1 MKRKRMTSII
11 ISCTLLINTM
21 SICTYAQDR
30 EISGGEILQDLYEE
44 QINEWEAEIN
54 TRDLMELQVIQ
65 GELNKISNCI
75 QERMQIQTYDE
86 TIEESEEKNG
96 VNYYQEYYGGSYIDV
111 DKLIV
116 CVTDTYACS
125 QFGKDILNEE
135 SVEFKKVDFSFN
147 ELLDLRSDI
156 EDKLIAYYE
165 EYKDIDTAEFDL
177 LSTIAGIGIS
187 QRDNCI
193 VIDIANLTEEKENT
207 FWSLF
212 GENEHICLNGTT
224 DMNKDA
230 AVFKPGRALYS
241 ILSSRVIRTSM
252 GYRALWKPKDKAVY
266 GFTSCAH
273 GIQDSIDKKIYMGVK
288 CEKVMGTVRT
298 KKYSGSVDASFIQIA
313 SGHSVGTTVK
323 YSDSIGGTVN
333 PDTIA
338 SNIYMT
344 SVREGSLVYRIGSTT
359 FKTVG
364 VITDTDYK
372 TTINGTTFINMT
384 KTTNPIK
391 QGDSGGIVYTYYD
404 SKYVPCGIIKGFGT
418 DFSFYI
424 KASRVAETIHV
435 YPY

>member
-1 MKRKRMTSII
+1 MKRKRII
-11 ISCTLLINTM
+11 KITVICALLIN
-21 SICTYAQDR
+21 SINIYAYAQDR
-30 EISGGEILQDLYEE
+30 ELAGGEILQDLYQK
-44 QINEWEAEIN
+44 QINEWEEEIN
-54 TRDLMELQVIQ
+54 TRDLIKLQVIQ
-65 GELNKISNCI
+65 GELNKISNSI
-75 QERMQIQTYDE
+75 QETMLVQTYDE
-86 TIEESEEKNG
+86 NKNENG
-96 VNYYQEYYGGSYIDV
+96 INYYQEYYGGSYIDV
-111 DKLIV
+111 DKLVV
-116 CVTDTYACS
+116 CVTDTYAYS
-125 QFGKDILNEE
+125 HFGEDILNEE
-135 SVEFKKVDFSFN
+135 LVEFKKVDFSFN

-156 EDKLIAYYE
+156 EDKLIAYYA
-165 EYKDIDTAEFDL
+165 EYKDIDTAEFNL
-177 LSTIAGIGIS
+177 LSAIAGIGIS

-212 GENEHICLNGTT
+212 GENEHICLNGTN

-241 ILSSRVIRTSM
+241 ILSSGVIRTSM

-344 SVREGSLVYRIGSTT
+344 SVQEGSLVYRIGATT

-372 TTINGTTFINMT
+372 ATINGTTFINMA

-391 QGDSGGIVYTYYD
+391 HGDSGGLVYTYYD
-404 SKYVPCGIIKGFGT
+404 SKYVPCGIIKGYGT
-418 DFSFYI
+418 DFTFYI
-424 KASRVAETIHV
+424 KASRIADTIHV

>member
-1 MKRKRMTSII
+1 MKRKRII
-11 ISCTLLINTM
+11 KITVICALLIN
-21 SICTYAQDR
+21 SINIYAYAQDR
-30 EISGGEILQDLYEE
+30 ELAGGEILQDLYQK
-44 QINEWEAEIN
+44 QINEWEEEIN
-54 TRDLMELQVIQ
+54 TRDLIKLQVIQ
-65 GELNKISNCI
+65 GELNKISNSI
-75 QERMQIQTYDE
+75 QETMLVQTYDE
-86 TIEESEEKNG
+86 NKNENG
-96 VNYYQEYYGGSYIDV
+96 INYYQEYYGGSYIDV
-111 DKLIV
+111 DKLVV
-116 CVTDTYACS
+116 CVTDTYAYS
-125 QFGKDILNEE
+125 HFGEDILNEE
-135 SVEFKKVDFSFN
+135 LVEFKKVDFSFN

-156 EDKLIAYYE
+156 EDKLIAYYA
-165 EYKDIDTAEFDL
+165 EYKDIDTAEFNL
-177 LSTIAGIGIS
+177 LSAIAGIWIS

-212 GENEHICLNGTT
+212 GENEHICLNGTN

-241 ILSSRVIRTSM
+241 ILSSGVIRTSM

-344 SVREGSLVYRIGSTT
+344 SVQEGSLVYRIGATT

-372 TTINGTTFINMT
+372 ATINGTTFINMA

-391 QGDSGGIVYTYYD
+391 HGDSGGLVYTYYD
-404 SKYVPCGIIKGFGT
+404 SKYVPCGIIKGYGT
-418 DFSFYI
+418 DFTFYI
-424 KASRVAETIHV
+424 KASRIADTIHV